1 MRSNAPISLQ
11 DKIDQHGD
19 LWSML
24 YDAAGKRFTFP
35 IQAEFSNWV
44 DEQQAWRESAIFQ
57 NMSHHMTEGHIE
69 GPDVV
74 RLLSDLGINSFAN
87 FGPMQAKQY
96 VACNYDG
103 QFIGDAILFCEEE
116 NKVSIVGKPML
127 TNWIKFHIETGDYD
141 AQVTQVDRPS
151 PNLSDRVR
159 YRFQVQGPNA
169 DKILEEL
176 NGGPL
181 PEIGFFKMGRF
192 NIGPFTTTA
201 LNHRMSGAPGYEF
214 WGPSSE
220 GDAVRELVLEAGTK
234 YELSQIG
241 GRIYPVTACVS
252 GWIGS
257 VLPAIYTGEKMR
269 SYREWLPATGF
280 EAMHSIGGS
289 LASGNVADYYRTPYD
304 LGYGFMIKFDHDFI
318 GREALEAM
326 QSSDKMKKVRLMWN
340 AEDAV
345 DIFASQFGDR
355 ERHKKLELP
364 TGGYATSPS
373 DLVQLQ
379 GQNVG
384 VSFYPVYSEADRSC
398 ISLGAIRSD
407 LAVEGQE
414 LNLIWGEPNGGSN
427 KPAVERHSQKTVRVV
442 VDPQPIKRD

>member
-1 MRSNAPISLQ
+1 MIQDRIMRSNAPISLQ

-159 YRFQVQGPNA
+159 YRFQVQGPWRKRAREIVRAEWEQKYGIPLSNWQL
-169 DKILEEL
+169 DK
-176 NGGPL
+176 
-181 PEIGFFKMGRF
+181 
-192 NIGPFTTTA
+192 
-201 LNHRMSGAPGYEF
+201 
-214 WGPSSE
+214 
-220 GDAVRELVLEAGTK
+220 
-234 YELSQIG
+234 
-241 GRIYPVTACVS
+241 
-252 GWIGS
+252 
-257 VLPAIYTGEKMR
+257 
-269 SYREWLPATGF
+269 
-280 EAMHSIGGS
+280 
-289 LASGNVADYYRTPYD
+289 
-304 LGYGFMIKFDHDFI
+304 
-318 GREALEAM
+318 
-326 QSSDKMKKVRLMWN
+326 
-340 AEDAV
+340 
-345 DIFASQFGDR
+345 
-355 ERHKKLELP
+355 
-364 TGGYATSPS
+364 ATSEFR
-373 DLVQLQ
+373 DVKKHL
-379 GQNVG
+379 
-384 VSFYPVYSEADRSC
+384 
-398 ISLGAIRSD
+398 
-407 LAVEGQE
+407 
-414 LNLIWGEPNGGSN
+414 
-427 KPAVERHSQKTVRVV
+427 KTRL
-442 VDPQPIKRD
+442 DKAPK